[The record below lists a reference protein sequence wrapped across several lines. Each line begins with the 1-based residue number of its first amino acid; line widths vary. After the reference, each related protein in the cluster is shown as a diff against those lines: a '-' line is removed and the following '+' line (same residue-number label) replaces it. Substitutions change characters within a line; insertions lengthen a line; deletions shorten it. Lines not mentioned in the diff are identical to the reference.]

1 MGDAILETLAA
12 EHRRLDELLGRFL
25 TAAHVGD
32 PEVARERLTRFDE
45 ALRLHMAFEEEHLF
59 TDPPGDKLVPAAQ
72 ESEDARLSR
81 ELRLEHVQIRELSG
95 MLRRLLEE
103 KKDLEAALRLFPNLA
118 RRWDAHTT
126 KEETAFG
133 RQGGRSA

>member
-12 EHRRLDELLGRFL
+12 EHRQLDELLGRFL

-32 PEVARERLTRFDE
+32 PEGARECLTRFDE
-45 ALRLHMAFEEEHLF
+45 ALRLHTAFEEEHLF
-59 TDPPGDKLVPAAQ
+59 AAAAGEKLVPAEQ

-126 KEETAFG
+126 KEEAAFG
-133 RQGGRSA
+133 PQGAQPA